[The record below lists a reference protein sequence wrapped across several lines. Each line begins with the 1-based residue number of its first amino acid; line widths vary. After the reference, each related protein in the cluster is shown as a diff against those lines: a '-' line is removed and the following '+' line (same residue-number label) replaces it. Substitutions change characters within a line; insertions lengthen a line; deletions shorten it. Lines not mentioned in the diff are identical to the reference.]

1 MDSNLKMRWTIPFAG
16 FLLAFM
22 GGFSYAWGSFVLPLV
37 SAYNWTTS
45 EATMP
50 FTVFMVVFALVMFPA
65 GRLQDLYGPKKI
77 SVVGAVLFIIA
88 YGLASLVVYIPYP
101 WWLLVTYGVLGGIAC
116 GLTYACV
123 APPARKWFPDKPG
136 FAISSAVM
144 GFGLAAVFAA
154 PLKAERIIPAFGIDG
169 TLLMIGIATLVVS
182 LVASLL
188 IKNPPTNW
196 NPLNMKPKAAKSSN
210 KVNEAA
216 PSDLIKSPIFWTSW
230 ATFALVIAGGL
241 MCIPIIPTYGELVI
255 KLSPGQAAGAI
266 AIFAAFNGFGRPV
279 AGYLSDRFG
288 AVWVMIL
295 TYALQSLTLLLFS
308 VFSVSLPTL
317 YISSALLG
325 WGFAVTLALFPTLT
339 AYCFGTKHLGVNYG
353 LLFTAFGVGAL
364 APSIGAAIFD
374 ATGSYTP
381 AFLIAGIMAT
391 AGFILCVV
399 LKTKYKLA

>member
-1 MDSNLKMRWTIPFAG
+1 MDSDLKMRWTVPFAG

-22 GGFSYAWGSFVLPLV
+22 GGFSYAWGSFLVPLV
-37 SAYNWTTS
+37 SAYNWTKS

-50 FTVFMVVFALVMFPA
+50 FTVFMVVFALMMFPA
-65 GRLQDLYGPKKI
+65 GKLQDIFGPKKVSAI
-77 SVVGAVLFIIA
+77 GAVLFMIA

-101 WWLLVTYGVLGGIAC
+101 WWLLVTYGVLGGMAC
-116 GLTYACV
+116 GLTYACI
-123 APPARKWFPDKPG
+123 APSTIKWFPDKPG
-136 FAISSAVM
+136 FALSLAVM

-154 PLKAERIIPAFGIDG
+154 PLKAEWIIPIFGIDG

-188 IKNPPTNW
+188 IKNPPPDW
-196 NPLNMKPKAAKSSN
+196 NPPSLKAKTAKINKAA
-210 KVNEAA
+210 NEAT
-216 PSDLIKSPIFWTSW
+216 PSALLKSPIFWTIW

-241 MCIPIIPTYGELVI
+241 MCVAIIPIYGELVI
-255 KLSPGQAAGAI
+255 NLSPGQAAGSI

-279 AGYLSDRFG
+279 AGHLSDRFG
-288 AVWVMIL
+288 VVWVMII
-295 TYALQSLTLLLFS
+295 TYVIQSLTLLLFS
-308 VFSVSLPTL
+308 VFAVSLPTL
-317 YISSALLG
+317 YLSAALLG
-325 WGFAVTLALFPTLT
+325 WGFAVTLALFPTLISC
-339 AYCFGTKHLGVNYG
+339 CFGAKHLGANYG

-381 AFLIAGIMAT
+381 AFLSAGIMAT
-391 AGFILCVV
+391 IGFVLCVM